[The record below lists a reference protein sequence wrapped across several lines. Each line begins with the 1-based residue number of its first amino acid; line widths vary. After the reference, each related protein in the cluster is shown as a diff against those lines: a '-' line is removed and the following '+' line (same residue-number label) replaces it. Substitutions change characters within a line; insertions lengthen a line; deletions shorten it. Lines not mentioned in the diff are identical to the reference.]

1 MSRYCHFNAPE
12 WCEML
17 AIKYFEKELGEDKY
31 YDDLTD
37 EQKSEICRFCSEDL
51 VAEAEY
57 KMGE

>member
-1 MSRYCHFNAPE
+1 MFCNTNAPE
-12 WCEML
+12 RCEQL
-17 AIKYFEKELGEDKY
+17 AIKYFEEELGEYKY
-31 YDDLTD
+31 YDDLID